1 MSNKNITVVV
11 KDPHSISL
19 FDAESGQYLGV
30 IYVTSGSIVGS
41 PIISQKIVTVTSQEN
56 GMMYMT
62 TYDLTTRSFVKK
74 ISIG

>member
-56 GMMYMT
+56 GRMYMST
-62 TYDLTTRSFVKK
+62 FDLTTRSFVKK
-74 ISIG
+74 ISVG